1 MIVNV
6 KPRVQM
12 TLLAL
17 LGCACISTTA
27 QLRAQ
32 APTQQTSVDRVVAV
46 IDNEPLLLSDIQN
59 QVNYLIQSGRRE
71 DPSLLRCQVFEQMLT
86 DKLLLAK
93 AKQDSIEVSDDRV
106 ESELDRRI
114 QYYTTQAGGVKE
126 LEKVYKKSVI
136 EIKVDLRNDIRNQ
149 LLVQEQR
156 SKINDGIKATPR
168 EVAEFF
174 GKIPKDSLPLLPA
187 EVEIAHILIKAKP
200 SKDSRDAT
208 RKKLREIRQQII
220 SGELSFEQCARFYG
234 QDGTA
239 KQDGDLGEFGRGMMA
254 SAFEEQAYLL
264 SDGQVSDVFETE
276 FGFHIVRLDKRLGDR
291 LRARHILLIPEVTAA
306 DEELVRKKLND
317 LRTRI
322 FKDTLRFDKAAAEF
336 SEDPNSK
343 DNGGLIMLEQNEYR
357 IPLDQLESD
366 LYFKIDQMKVGD
378 ISEALEY
385 QQQGQRGAKAFHIV
399 KLIDRLPPHKASLQD
414 DYQKFHNATVQGK
427 QSAELIKWFRRARQQ
442 VYIEIKDQTCAQAL
456 QNWYE

>member
-1 MIVNV
+1 
-6 KPRVQM
+6 
-12 TLLAL
+12 
-17 LGCACISTTA
+17 
-27 QLRAQ
+27 
-32 APTQQTSVDRVVAV
+32 
-46 IDNEPLLLSDIQN
+46 
-59 QVNYLIQSGRRE
+59 
-71 DPSLLRCQVFEQMLT
+71 
-86 DKLLLAK
+86 
-93 AKQDSIEVSDDRV
+93 
-106 ESELDRRI
+106 
-114 QYYTTQAGGVKE
+114 
-126 LEKVYKKSVI
+126 
-136 EIKVDLRNDIRNQ
+136 
-149 LLVQEQR
+149 
-156 SKINDGIKATPR
+156 
-168 EVAEFF
+168 
-174 GKIPKDSLPLLPA
+174 
-187 EVEIAHILIKAKP
+187 
-200 SKDSRDAT
+200 
-208 RKKLREIRQQII
+208 
-220 SGELSFEQCARFYG
+220 
-234 QDGTA
+234 
-239 KQDGDLGEFGRGMMA
+239 
-254 SAFEEQAYLL
+254 
-264 SDGQVSDVFETE
+264 VSDVFETE